1 MGCCEC
7 KKWLKLLA
15 GIVFILGSLK
25 LYLAFDPWLVLGAY
39 FVLCGLMPMVCKCE
53 MCDVKKKK

>member
-15 GIVFILGSLK
+15 GLVFILVSYKVFIL
-25 LYLAFDPWLVLGAY
+25 DPWLIVGAY
-39 FVLCGLMPMVCKCE
+39 LALCGLMPMACKCDA
-53 MCDVKKKK
+53 CDMKKKK